1 VQKFHLLPDQRGST
15 VSEDSVEEPTE
26 EKISETEPLEVK
38 ITNSPKKE
46 VKWNDSKDDIE
57 YEDLG
62 ITQED
67 MDI

>member
-1 VQKFHLLPDQRGST
+1 M
-15 VSEDSVEEPTE
+15 SEEVEEPTE
-26 EKISETEPLEVK
+26 EKISEPGPLEVK

-46 VKWNDSKDDIE
+46 VQWNDSQDDIE

-62 ITQED
+62 ITEED

>member
-1 VQKFHLLPDQRGST
+1 M
-15 VSEDSVEEPTE
+15 SEDASIEDVPVEEPTE
-26 EKISETEPLEVK
+26 EKISEPVPLEVK

-46 VKWNDSKDDIE
+46 VKWDDSKDDVE